1 MAAPRIA
8 RRPPV
13 LRKCLRLDVFAR
25 FTRARRDR
33 PGSSD
38 EVQSATPE
46 PVDIF
51 VTVGTELPFDRLVR
65 TIDEWAGDTGA
76 GSRVFAQIGQT
87 DLTPANIRWSN
98 FVEVSKFDSLFR
110 SAELVVSH
118 AGMGTIL
125 SALQYQQPLL
135 VVPRRA
141 ALGEHRNDHQL
152 ATARRLSELGRV
164 HVAIDETSLRSQLE
178 TATSLTSLPR
188 IGRFADD
195 ALIDGLR
202 DAIAELSGGS

>member
-1 MAAPRIA
+1 M
-8 RRPPV
+8 
-13 LRKCLRLDVFAR
+13 FAR

-164 HVAIDETSLRSQLE
+164 QVALDEADLVRRLDSTEAVAAQTE
-178 TATSLTSLPR
+178 
-188 IGRFADD
+188 IGPFADD
-195 ALIDGLR
+195 SLLTALR
-202 DAIAELSGGS
+202 SAIGDYGREAGRGW